1 MRNFTIAECEQKT
14 PEWLAIRAGKL
25 TGSVAGD
32 MLAQIKT
39 GEAAARRDLRLQL
52 VCERLTGRPT
62 ESGFVSKDMERG
74 NELEAAAVA
83 AYERTTG
90 AFVEASG
97 FLQHTS
103 LMAGCSLDGHV
114 GDFAG
119 IVEVKV
125 PKSATHLGYIRANA
139 LPSNHVPQITHNLW
153 ISGASWCDFVS
164 FDDRMPEG
172 LQLVIVRVQAADLDL
187 AGYEA
192 KARAFLAE
200 VDRECAE
207 LQARIPKVV
216 A

>member
-1 MRNFTIAECEQKT
+1 MRNFTIFECEQRT
-14 PEWLAIRAGKL
+14 PEWLGARCGKL

-83 AYERTTG
+83 AYERATG
-90 AFVEASG
+90 AFVESSG

-103 LMAGCSLDGHV
+103 LLAGCSLDGHV

-119 IVEVKV
+119 ILEVKV

-139 LPSNHVPQITHNLW
+139 VPSNHLPQITHNTWL
-153 ISGASWCDFVS
+153 SGAEWCDFVS

-172 LQLVIVRVQAADLDL
+172 LQLVIVRVHAKDLDL
-187 AGYEA
+187 AGYEV

-207 LQARIPKVV
+207 LQARIRKAV